1 MQIRQKHRKQA
12 EDATHLAGSQFLLML
27 DYSRR
32 VESHDNRMIE
42 NLASQFCEMPILTK
56 VTLPLVGKGLVRRI
70 RLESIS
76 ERVAANLVT
85 IVKGPAGYGKTTIA
99 RSWADIFSAADCL
112 IAWYSANGSDDEPS
126 RLLFYIAHALAHAL
140 PGQHDELLRFAEYVR
155 GSNIPPNISPI
166 INAIVEAG
174 DEVFLFIDDFHC
186 FIHRETS
193 DIFSELLRYA
203 PANLHLIIIT
213 RTPVTFN
220 TNKLRLNRQLLEI
233 EAAAFVFSAE
243 ETRALLLEQGVR
255 LSDQESLTVLQQT
268 GGWPAAIRIASLSL
282 AQADPQVRSDYLNL
296 AANRTFESYV
306 EELLHGLPETVRDF
320 MSRTALVEKLCMP
333 LAQVMAGHRK
343 LKPIVEQL
351 VQQNILAPLDSQ
363 WQWFSYHALWRN
375 YLRKHVN
382 EDTARNLHAQA
393 ADWYF
398 ASGMLSLAVEHA
410 LEAGKIGT
418 ALQWIED
425 FAMSLVKKGDLFT
438 LRDWER
444 IIRLYGAPQPAKLK
458 LALAWGWVL
467 SMTNEKAR
475 ALVREVEIA
484 LVHDEKTDDPEMR
497 WELRMVKSVIEVMD
511 DDFDAALSDASRCMQ
526 DMSERDL
533 WLVNGLLNV
542 LRLIHLQQGN
552 WADYYSLSNIPYA
565 AEHETA
571 NAFTEIYR
579 YCLLGLGELVQAHLS
594 SAERYLV
601 KVKEIGSEG
610 GSVRNG
616 TEALAAGLLARIYY
630 ERGQIDQA
638 RELLDCH
645 LDMIDVVGFPDCLL
659 NSYVTVSRIS
669 WLTGDSNEAWSKLEH
684 AESIAVRRGWH
695 RITAGIL
702 SEKLRLA
709 LLQGHIG
716 EAQGIHLQIRSLA
729 TKHGMRNSGPIVG
742 LQSYAE
748 ISAALL
754 ALRSGN
760 SSQAVALLRP
770 LYQDARERCSYLNA
784 VHIGTLMSIAH
795 MLEGAPEVAVSKF
808 AEVLEI
814 AATADIERSILDQEP
829 EVRQLIALFLS
840 RNVLISCSGQA
851 NRFASRL
858 KSRLDGPTTSGL
870 LLDTAAQKSA
880 SMEELTPQ
888 EVKVLKELAS
898 GKSNK
903 EIARAVG
910 RAPETVKYH
919 LKNIFTKLSVER
931 RTQAIRRAQMLGLL
945 E

>member
-1 MQIRQKHRKQA
+1 
-12 EDATHLAGSQFLLML
+12 
-27 DYSRR
+27 
-32 VESHDNRMIE
+32 MIE
-42 NLASQFCEMPILTK
+42 NLTGQLGEVPILTK
-56 VTLPLVGKGLVRRI
+56 VTLPPVGKRLVRRI

-76 ERVAANLVT
+76 GQVAANLVT
-85 IVKGPAGYGKTTIA
+85 LVRGPAGYGKTTIA
-99 RSWADIFSAADCL
+99 RTWADIFSAADCL
-112 IAWYSANGSDDEPS
+112 IAWYSADGSDDEPS
-126 RLLFYIAHALAHAL
+126 RLLFYIVHALAHAL

-186 FIHRETS
+186 FIQRETS

-203 PANLHLIIIT
+203 PANLHLIVIT

-243 ETRALLLEQGVR
+243 ETRTLLLEQGVR
-255 LSDQESLTVLQQT
+255 LSDQESRTVLHQT
-268 GGWPAAIRIASLSL
+268 GGWPAALRIASLSL
-282 AQADPQVRSDYLNL
+282 SQADPQVRSVDLNL
-296 AANRTFESYV
+296 V
-306 EELLHGLPETVRDF
+306 K
-320 MSRTALVEKLCMP
+320 KLCMP
-333 LAQVMAGHRK
+333 LAQVLTGHRK

-375 YLRKHVN
+375 YLCKHVN

-393 ADWYF
+393 SDWYF

-410 LEAGKIGT
+410 LEAGKIGN

-467 SMTNEKAR
+467 SMANEKAR

-484 LVHDEKTDDPEMR
+484 LVHDEKTDDHEMR

-511 DDFDAALSDASRCMQ
+511 DDFDAALADASRCMQ
-526 DMSERDL
+526 DTSERDL
-533 WLVNGLLNV
+533 WLVNGLINV

-594 SAERYLV
+594 NAERYLV
-601 KVKEIGSEG
+601 KVNEIGSQG
-610 GSVRNG
+610 GAVGNG

-638 RELLDCH
+638 RELLNCH

-659 NSYVTVSRIS
+659 NSYVTAARIS
-669 WLTGDSNEAWSKLEH
+669 WLTGDSNETWSKLEH
-684 AESIAVRRGWH
+684 AESIAARRGWH

-716 EAQGIHLQIRSLA
+716 EAQGIQLRIRSLA

-760 SSQAVALLRP
+760 SAQAVALLGP
-770 LYQDARERCSYLNA
+770 LYQNSRERCSYLNV
-784 VHIGTLMSIAH
+784 VHIGTLLSIAH
-795 MLEGAPEVAVSKF
+795 MLEGKSEVAICKF

-814 AATADIERSILDQEP
+814 AAAENIERSILDQEP
-829 EVRQLIALFLS
+829 GVRQLIALFLS

-851 NRFASRL
+851 NRFASQL

-870 LLDTAAQKSA
+870 LLDAAAQKSA

-910 RAPETVKYH
+910 RAPETVKFH

-931 RTQAIRRAQMLGLL
+931 RTQAIRRAQLLGLL